1 MATRTR
7 TRGLLSAV
15 VLALVVLVL
24 YTFVKGYHDNTDL
37 MLTVILVRLAAA
49 IGVGVFIAVLVTL
62 WQFAVKRTAS
72 FGAFV
77 SASVFAT
84 SGVVIVLA
92 LINLFQ
98 RT

>member
-1 MATRTR
+1 MAARAR
-7 TRGLLSAV
+7 SLGLLSAV
-15 VLALVVLVL
+15 VAAIAVLVL
-24 YTFVKGYHDNTDL
+24 YTFLKGYHGNLDL
-37 MLTVILVRLAAA
+37 MLTVIAVRLAAA

-62 WQFAVKRTAS
+62 WQFAAKRTAS

-92 LINLFQ
+92 LLNLLGV
-98 RT
+98 